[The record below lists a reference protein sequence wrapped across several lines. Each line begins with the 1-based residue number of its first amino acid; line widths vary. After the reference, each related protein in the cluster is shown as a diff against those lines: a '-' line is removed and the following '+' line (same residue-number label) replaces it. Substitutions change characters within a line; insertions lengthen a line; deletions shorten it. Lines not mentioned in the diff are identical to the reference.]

1 MLLKKCYT
9 AKCLQPIIRVL
20 LGTLAIISPYLFC
33 NIAYLKSY
41 VNLQMLGFEDNVTIV
56 FNYPALLN
64 TWYIQPLLLERSIMY
79 LSDNYKDKIMTYIGH
94 YENEIN

>member
-1 MLLKKCYT
+1 MFFFD
-9 AKCLQPIIRVL
+9 ARIV
-20 LGTLAIISPYLFC
+20 SSYLFC
-33 NIAYLKSY
+33 KVAYLKNY
-41 VNLQMLGFEDNVTIV
+41 INVQMQRFEDNVTIV

-79 LSDNYKDKIMTYIGH
+79 LSDNYKDKIMTYMGH